1 MPFDYTGSFSGSFYG
16 DIASTNGVLSSSAQV
31 ISSLP
36 DGVVSAST
44 QINYIDLQNK
54 PVTISAFQKNSIV
67 ANTNFRQSTFPP
79 ISESFDS
86 RITILTSDVSTL
98 SGQIQAA
105 VSGTVPPGTIS
116 GSVQIT
122 EFGYLTS
129 ASAAAA
135 GFGSGGGSSTDI
147 SALNTFTASIQS
159 EVNTLTAVTSSY
171 LTSVPSG
178 TISGSSQITITE
190 SQISD
195 LGSYLVSVPV
205 GTISSSAQIAGLGY
219 LTSETDS
226 QTLTYVGDTLTIS
239 NGNSVTI
246 PTGSNLPAGVI
257 SGSSQITITESQIS
271 DLGSYLTSVPAGTV
285 SGSSQITS
293 VITDTYISA
302 SAALSGFGAGGGSST
317 DISALNT
324 FTASIQTEVTT
335 LTAATSSYLTSA
347 DTGSFILVSQT
358 GSFLLVSQTSSMSV
372 ATASFISDT
381 FISASAVRSGFGA
394 GGGSPT
400 DISALNTFTAS
411 IQTEVTTLTAA
422 TSSYLTSADTG
433 SFLTS
438 VPSGTISGSSQ
449 ITSVITDTYIS
460 ASAALSGFGAG
471 GAGGIFDNTTGTI
484 YQSTGKTLQITGSD
498 GTYAL
503 NVSQSVNAFN
513 INAGNPTSNTWQN
526 SLDGSYFNNFTKN
539 TDVSEILR
547 FVAGLLSSSAPQPNP
562 NGKVYNS
569 ISENKSNTTT
579 GTIAGY
585 IPTNYS
591 DATINYLVD
600 KGFGSA
606 GSTLF
611 SGKTVYNNNTYGIS
625 YTSVASGTTSE
636 QSAVDAQL
644 FGLGI
649 LNSGNASVFNVSGSH
664 DFTFSDNQAGTTTE
678 TSHSVN
684 LLTKSSFGTVGG
696 LTLGKINTAN
706 PSVIPAAYQDGKF
719 AGVFN
724 TSPLLATTRTLTS
737 PSASGT
743 YSIDTT
749 IGIATGSQTTYV
761 NKTVSETIFFAPLSN
776 IESNIGTNSLSIS
789 NQSTTALT
797 LTSGSISGAPFVDG
811 GTWNLVA
818 TSSGIFE
825 PMYVASTSAGR
836 TVITS
841 PTPSN
846 VNVTRTSGVDTLST
860 AGGVI
865 STTNAVY
872 GTDGTLRSTSTVPFR
887 TDNFHTDATYTISG
901 TGTTFT
907 EGGFADTDFTLAI
920 RSRNRSNSETTLNT
934 QTVSI
939 HSAGTF
945 GQPAAS
951 GSMGYHGGGSTNT
964 TLIEYF
970 TSESYRRT
978 ISDSSTLNTIWDDS
992 ANLTLGDGGDLQVKP
1007 GYLVNPES
1015 ANGYWYPTA
1024 GYNAAHY
1031 KWYLREFNTGA
1042 TNSKG
1047 TLTINLDPNT
1057 SADLTTFN
1065 DTTSNKI
1072 AVGVIFGSSAATIF
1086 DAVKGNASYGGT
1098 LNGQSTGNTNPF
1110 SDSVD
1115 VKGDF
1120 ASITNTSGTLTLGIN
1135 NSAGQTINGTHS
1147 KIWLLV
1153 RYTGTPSNTLER
1165 ITISV

>member
-302 SAALSGFGAGGGSST
+302 SAALSGFGAGGGSS
-317 DISALNT
+317 
-324 FTASIQTEVTT
+324 
-335 LTAATSSYLTSA
+335 
-347 DTGSFILVSQT
+347 
-358 GSFLLVSQTSSMSV
+358 
-372 ATASFISDT
+372 
-381 FISASAVRSGFGA
+381 
-394 GGGSPT
+394 T

-776 IESNIGTNSLSIS
+776 IESNIGTNTLSQT
-789 NQSTTALT
+789 NTAVTPLS
-797 LTSGSISGAPFVDG
+797 LTSASLSGAPYVTG

-818 TSSGIFE
+818 TASGVFE
-825 PMYVASTSAGR
+825 PMYAAST
-836 TVITS
+836 TLVD
-841 PTPSN
+841 
-846 VNVTRTSGVDTLST
+846 VTIGSTSGYTITNTSGLDTLST
-860 AGGVI
+860 NGGTIQTTGMVTDAAGTTARNSGVP
-865 STTNAVY
+865 Y
-872 GTDGTLRSTSTVPFR
+872 R
-887 TDNFHTDATYTISG
+887 TDLVEIDATYTISG
-901 TGTTFT
+901 TGDTIN
-907 EGGFADTDFTLAI
+907 ESGFSDTSFTLATKA
-920 RSRNRSNSETTLNT
+920 RNRASTQSTLDT
-934 QTVSI
+934 QTI
-939 HSAGTF
+939 NLHSAGTF

-978 ISDSSTLNTIWDDS
+978 ISDSSTLNTIWDAS

>member
-178 TISGSSQITITE
+178 TISGGGSSTDISALNTFTASIQSEVNTLTAVTSSYLTSVPSGTISGSSQITITE
-190 SQISD
+190 AQISD

-776 IESNIGTNSLSIS
+776 IESNIGTNSLSIK
-789 NQSTTALT
+789 
-797 LTSGSISGAPFVDG
+797 
-811 GTWNLVA
+811 
-818 TSSGIFE
+818 
-825 PMYVASTSAGR
+825 YK
-836 TVITS
+836 
-841 PTPSN
+841 
-846 VNVTRTSGVDTLST
+846 VN
-860 AGGVI
+860 
-865 STTNAVY
+865 
-872 GTDGTLRSTSTVPFR
+872 
-887 TDNFHTDATYTISG
+887 H
-901 TGTTFT
+901 
-907 EGGFADTDFTLAI
+907 
-920 RSRNRSNSETTLNT
+920 
-934 QTVSI
+934 
-939 HSAGTF
+939 
-945 GQPAAS
+945 
-951 GSMGYHGGGSTNT
+951 
-964 TLIEYF
+964 
-970 TSESYRRT
+970 YR
-978 ISDSSTLNTIWDDS
+978 
-992 ANLTLGDGGDLQVKP
+992 
-1007 GYLVNPES
+1007 
-1015 ANGYWYPTA
+1015 
-1024 GYNAAHY
+1024 
-1031 KWYLREFNTGA
+1031 
-1042 TNSKG
+1042 
-1047 TLTINLDPNT
+1047 
-1057 SADLTTFN
+1057 
-1065 DTTSNKI
+1065 
-1072 AVGVIFGSSAATIF
+1072 
-1086 DAVKGNASYGGT
+1086 
-1098 LNGQSTGNTNPF
+1098 
-1110 SDSVD
+1110 
-1115 VKGDF
+1115 
-1120 ASITNTSGTLTLGIN
+1120 
-1135 NSAGQTINGTHS
+1135 
-1147 KIWLLV
+1147 
-1153 RYTGTPSNTLER
+1153 
-1165 ITISV
+1165 